1 MRAQLQRRPKLLHG
15 NFSFK
20 SFGILDNISSSF
32 TYLSRGIATVGKD
45 GLPGNPAALVAE
57 EANKRRNVR
66 DFSQSAAQ
74 ALALVECNCF
84 IRLLWVEKC
93 YH

>member
-1 MRAQLQRRPKLLHG
+1 METFHLNRVAFWITFQVVLHIKKMCA
-15 NFSFK
+15 NH
-20 SFGILDNISSSF
+20 
-32 TYLSRGIATVGKD
+32 LSRGIATVGKD